1 MDGLFFGLIV
11 MVFAGALPC
20 IILGYLIAVK
30 QKRGLIAGWDESK
43 ISNPEAY
50 AKLIGF
56 SVLGLGTLIGLIAF
70 IWYLGLVNEIG
81 MTILLCVASLIPIPC
96 VLVANARY
104 GKHGS

>member
-56 SVLGLGTLIGLIAF
+56 SVLVLGTLIGLIAL
-70 IWYLGLVNEIG
+70 IWYFGLVNEIG
-81 MTILLCVASLIPIPC
+81 MTILLCVASIIPIPC
-96 VLVANARY
+96 VLIANARY